1 MLSCV
6 CSLIYYRWR
15 QNVIKTSVTHSPA
28 TRVALLWFYDILTS
42 FVIYY
47 WRKFQNVIHASLI
60 GYGQK
65 PITARVTFTT
75 LSKKQIFFCSFQ
87 LKKSYTAGFYYMKSN
102 SKKLFSSVQ
111 APSLMKENHLA
122 NLLRTVVPS
131 LCACHYQ
138 CACAIL
144 NCLWAL
150 TLATTCHNAHFWGN
164 FIVCSKYNSVFGF
177 LRNKKF
183 NIFRIFLESFSLF
196 HTDCLRHLHK
206 CT

>member
-1 MLSCV
+1 MRLFINILQMTSKCDKNISDTFACSSCGTSLILRHFDVICDLLLKKISECHPCV
-6 CSLIYYRWR
+6 C
-15 QNVIKTSVTHSPA
+15 T
-28 TRVALLWFYDILTS
+28 
-42 FVIYY
+42 
-47 WRKFQNVIHASLI
+47 LI

-87 LKKSYTAGFYYMKSN
+87 LKKSYTAGYYYMKSN

-122 NLLRTVVPS
+122 NLLRTVLPS